1 MGQRVN
7 IHYSIDIEELPSTV
21 ASLLNGAL
29 SQLSATGKEV
39 EGALEP
45 DQVLTL
51 STVTNIADLRN
62 TLQKIDHALGD
73 VSTLIKSYIQY
84 QTSDSQPE
92 SQPADE
98 PAIPANPMA
107 PHHDVTKM
115 PPAAD
120 LDMLKERLNH
130 FRQNMNTPSET
141 TNNDEIPS

>member
-84 QTSDSQPE
+84 QTR
-92 SQPADE
+92 A
-98 PAIPANPMA
+98 
-107 PHHDVTKM
+107 
-115 PPAAD
+115 
-120 LDMLKERLNH
+120 LKVYRVQ
-130 FRQNMNTPSET
+130 F
-141 TNNDEIPS
+141 